1 MAGSYPDVPGRRM
14 AFDADGTVGVYGLAD
29 GSGVLTEFT
38 PSELAEMN
46 DEDET
51 IAVTFGTQQ
60 PSRFLWL
67 LFPEQREVDGV
78 FYVYGNH
85 GSPTTVS
92 TSSDT
97 TNGRDG
103 TWTQQVADLANYTIV
118 MGNYRTGVTSL
129 AVSAVRGVRVQIA
142 AGTIS
147 GHVQQTKAW
156 HVYGEISP
164 GQTPDR
170 LLFIDEVTGL
180 EFGLPKD
187 YGDVP
192 RGSARDFQF
201 RLKNNSTVAG
211 NNLTINTVQ
220 ITAEALYLN
229 SGAWYTFSNGGAFQ
243 ATLPLG
249 NLAPEAST
257 VLLTARQIIP
267 DAEVLGLHAGRI
279 RAAHGSLS

>member
-14 AFDADGTVGVYGLAD
+14 AFDADGTVGAYGLAD

-38 PSELAEMN
+38 PSQLAEMN
-46 DEDET
+46 DEDE
-51 IAVTFGTQQ
+51 AVVVDYGLAQ
-60 PSRFLWL
+60 PSRYLWVI
-67 LFPEQREVDGV
+67 FPELREFDGI
-78 FYVYGNH
+78 FYAYGAN
-85 GSPTTVS
+85 GLPTTVA
-92 TSSDT
+92 TSPDT

-103 TWTQQVADLANYTIV
+103 TWTQQVADLADYAVV
-118 MGNYRTGVTSL
+118 MGNYRTGITST
-129 AVSAVRGVRVQIA
+129 AVAAIRSVRVQIA
-142 AGTIS
+142 ATS
-147 GHVQQTKAW
+147 GSPHQETRAL

-211 NNLTINTVQ
+211 NNLTINSIQ